1 MPEAAASAQPTFED
15 RLVFDTDVVRVGA
28 FRCDR
33 NHPAFENTGPTENY
47 CFVFPRTSVQ
57 IEHQHEHPFV
67 ANPTVVTFYNPAEE
81 YRRREI
87 SASGDRSDWFG
98 VGPAILREVLEICA
112 PGIETSP
119 ERLFWVS
126 HARVDPLTYFLQRQV
141 FEHASSPTP
150 VEPLAIE
157 ETALI
162 VLERL
167 IQQISA
173 RRRDTVVSAISPRHR
188 DLAHDAEILLS
199 ARFQESLS
207 LRTIARLLETSEY
220 HLCRVFRRV
229 TGRTLHRY
237 RHDLRVR
244 TSLERVVESRST
256 LTDVAIELGF
266 SSHSHFT
273 QAFRVEFGQRPSQFR
288 QRHDEARR
296 ASQRLNEQA

>member
-1 MPEAAASAQPTFED
+1 
-15 RLVFDTDVVRVGA
+15 
-28 FRCDR
+28 
-33 NHPAFENTGPTENY
+33 
-47 CFVFPRTSVQ
+47 
-57 IEHQHEHPFV
+57 
-67 ANPTVVTFYNPAEE
+67 
-81 YRRREI
+81 
-87 SASGDRSDWFG
+87 
-98 VGPAILREVLEICA
+98 
-112 PGIETSP
+112 
-119 ERLFWVS
+119 
-126 HARVDPLTYFLQRQV
+126 LTYFLQRQV

-150 VEPLAIE
+150 VEPAGDRGN
-157 ETALI
+157 ALI
-162 VLERL
+162 VLEQL

-173 RRRDTVVSAISPRHR
+173 RRRDAVAPAISPRHR
-188 DLAHDAEILLS
+188 DLAHDARDPLE
-199 ARFQESLS
+199 RQVQESLS
-207 LRTIARLLETSEY
+207 LRTIAKDSSKRPNA

-296 ASQRLNEQA
+296 ASQRLNEQG